1 MARVCS
7 RCETCA
13 MDGRVSGRTSHRTG
27 MSTLTAQPSLLD
39 SFIESFTTG
48 FPETTR
54 RADQECPRE
63 RALGQAQ
70 RVAPESAPALLRAW
84 HDRHDA
90 EHEGPMDRCADEV
103 CGVEDP
109 LVAAVRGSEPAADQA
124 RTLHV
129 RRCEAGPIELCGSS
143 ICAGSRES
151 DNPFAANHQLGGHGL
166 PFWCC
171 TNELCRA
178 ADDFATEFE
187 AAWPDYIQD
196 KDDWAAL
203 DGGRGQR

>member
-1 MARVCS
+1 
-7 RCETCA
+7 
-13 MDGRVSGRTSHRTG
+13 

-48 FPETTR
+48 AAETTR
-54 RADQECPRE
+54 RAALECPRE
-63 RALGQAQ
+63 RALGEAH
-70 RVAPESAPALLRAW
+70 RVAPELAPALLRAW

-90 EHEGPMDRCADEV
+90 EHEGPMDQCADDV
-103 CGVEDP
+103 CSVEDP
-109 LVAAVRGSEPAADQA
+109 LAAAVRGSESAADQA

-129 RRCEAGPIELCGSS
+129 QHCAGGPVELCSS
-143 ICAGSRES
+143 GTCAGARES
-151 DNPFAANHQLGGHGL
+151 DNPFVAAHQLAGHGM

-178 ADDFATEFE
+178 ADDFAAQFE

-196 KDDWAAL
+196 QDEWAAL
-203 DGGRGQR
+203 DGGRSQR